1 MGQETKTMMAQV
13 AKLGEV
19 SEAEALRIVNETY
32 QDGIVSRGEAEA
44 LFRLND
50 VLRGADAQWASR
62 FQEAM
67 KDFLLTREPPEGWV
81 TEEEADWLIAQIKWD
96 GDVPGLPEIDLVLEI
111 LRKAEG
117 AATKLSNF
125 VLEAISAR
133 IIADGVA
140 NLKMVERMRYALY
153 AGAGDGGLWVTQL
166 EAAVLFKTN
175 DAIASARNA
184 SSWNDLFARAIGNH
198 LMARAHP
205 APSTV
210 DQALAR
216 EAWLSD
222 TSVNPGG
229 FFAQMGASFASGN
242 WFKNVTHSEE
252 KASRARQKAADAALQ
267 QAKIV
272 TEDESD
278 WLAKRLQWDKT
289 ISPAEMRLLEFLQEE
304 APGFAQGL
312 VIAA

>member
-1 MGQETKTMMAQV
+1 MGQETKAMMARV

-32 QDGIVSRGEAEA
+32 KDGIVSRGEAEA

-67 KDFLLTREPPEGWV
+67 KDFLLTREAPEGWV
-81 TEEEADWLIAQIKWD
+81 TDEEADWLIAQIKWD
-96 GDVPGLPEIDLVLEI
+96 GDVPGLFEIDLVLEI

-117 AATKLSNF
+117 AASKLAHF

-153 AGAGDGGLWVTQL
+153 AGGGDGGLWVTQF
-166 EAAVLFKTN
+166 EATILFKTN
-175 DAIASARNA
+175 DAIAKARNA
-184 SSWNDLFARAIGNH
+184 PTWNDLFARAVGNH

-205 APSTV
+205 APQSV

-216 EAWLSD
+216 EAWLGD

-229 FFAQMGASFASGN
+229 LFARMGTSFTSGN

-252 KASRARQKAADAALQ
+252 KASLARQRAADAASLQ
-267 QAKIV
+267 AQIV

-278 WLAKRLQWDKT
+278 WLAKRLQWDKS
-289 ISPAEMRLLEFLQEE
+289 ISQAEIRLLEFLQEE